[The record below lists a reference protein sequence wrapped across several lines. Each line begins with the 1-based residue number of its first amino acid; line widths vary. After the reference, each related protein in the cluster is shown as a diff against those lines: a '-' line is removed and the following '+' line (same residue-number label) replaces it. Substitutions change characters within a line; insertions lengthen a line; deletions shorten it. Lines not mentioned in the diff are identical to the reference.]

1 MDLNDYF
8 YFVHVVEKRGFA
20 PASRALDIPKSRLS
34 RHVQQLEKRLGI
46 RLIQRTSRQFAVT
59 DVGLEFYRHARSAI
73 ESMEAADAA
82 VTTHTQTLS
91 GRVRISCSVGMAQF
105 ALNQL
110 VPQFL
115 INNPNVEIAQQVSNE
130 TVDLVES
137 GIDMAIRGHMGSLP
151 DSSLIQR
158 VIAPS
163 PWRLFAGQTY
173 RERKALPTTAEE
185 LHGHAGLKIGW
196 ARPNGEWSLRRS
208 NMERVSVP
216 FCARLCSDDMVTLK
230 QAATDGLGIVALPA
244 YVCRKEISSGQ
255 LLPVLPDWTAGDA
268 HISVVM
274 PTRKG
279 VPPVVRAFSD
289 FLTNELPRV
298 TAL

>member
-59 DVGLEFYRHARSAI
+59 DVGLEFYRHARCAI

-82 VTTHTQTLS
+82 VTNHTQTLS

-105 ALNQL
+105 ALSQI
-110 VPQFL
+110 VPNFL
-115 INNPNVEIAQQVSNE
+115 INNPNVEITQQVSNE

-137 GIDMAIRGHMGSLP
+137 GIDIALRGHMGPLP

-173 RERKALPTTAEE
+173 RERVDLPTTPEE
-185 LHGHAGLKIGW
+185 LRGHAGLKMGW
-196 ARPNGEWSLRRS
+196 TSPHGEWSLRGS
-208 NMERVSVP
+208 NKEQVSVP

-230 QAATDGLGIVALPA
+230 QAASDGLGIVALPA
-244 YVCRKEISSGQ
+244 YVCRKEILSGQ
-255 LLPVLPDWTAGDA
+255 LLHVLPNWSAGDA

-274 PTRKG
+274 PSRKG
-279 VPPVVRAFSD
+279 VPPVVRAFCD
-289 FLTNELPRV
+289 VLGKELPRV